1 MNLCN
6 VVGERVQLSFP
17 EPMTSGMTNQ
27 VHSTSGS
34 ALSGQ
39 TFALKLW
46 AAKQIQSRTSFRL
59 WYVKQVLRGEREL
72 RFVPALTDPKR
83 TSLDIGANRGLYALA
98 ALHWSKKVIAFE
110 PQPQF
115 AAFLRRYFSGNVD
128 VRECAVSDATGF
140 ANLLIPAD
148 PRFHAEARL
157 SPPFGNPGLSGSH
170 IPVSVSTVR
179 LDDEIHDD
187 VGFMKIDVEGHEL
200 SVLEGAKKLIEK
212 CRPNIIVEIENRHRP
227 GALADA
233 SQWFK
238 AKGYEGFYLKKDV
251 LVPANAIGREQ
262 NDVPYNF
269 IFLPNERPPTIRGS
283 VVAALRGV
291 FEL

>member
-1 MNLCN
+1 MKN
-6 VVGERVQLSFP
+6 
-17 EPMTSGMTNQ
+17 GMTNPI
-27 VHSTSGS
+27 HGRSGS
-34 ALSGQ
+34 ALSPKP
-39 TFALKLW
+39 FALRFW
-46 AAKQIQSRTSFRL
+46 AAKQIQNRTSFRL
-59 WYVKQVLRGEREL
+59 WYIKQILRGEREL
-72 RFVPALTDPKR
+72 RLVPALADPTR
-83 TSLDIGANRGLYALA
+83 SSLDVGANRGLYTLA
-98 ALHWSKKVIAFE
+98 ALHWSRKVVAFE

-115 AAFLRRYFSGNVD
+115 AAFLRRYFSERVD
-128 VRECAVSDATGF
+128 VRECAVSDSAGF

-157 SPPFGNPGLSGSH
+157 SPPLGNPGPSAAH

-200 SVLEGAKKLIEK
+200 SVLEGAKNLIQK

-227 GALADA
+227 GARADA
-233 SQWFK
+233 RQWFK
-238 AKGYEGFYLKKDV
+238 ARGYAGFYLKRNA
-251 LVPANAIGREQ
+251 LVPADAIGSGHT
-262 NDVPYNF
+262 DIPYNF
-269 IFLPNERPPTIRGS
+269 IFLPNERSPTMRCS